1 MKLEGSL
8 DSFEARVSFLEIY
21 NEHIIDLIAK
31 EAKDQKTLTIRENP
45 QTGVYVEGLTEVSVS
60 TCEEVFGLL
69 KEGALNRKVGATDMN
84 VESSRSHSVFTIYL
98 KRERGLQELK
108 KESSLEGTFEEP
120 ILNPLETLALS
131 ERWLALGSCVSS
143 MFHFVDLAGS
153 ERQKLTQS
161 QGERFKE
168 GCMINKS
175 LLLLGNVIS

>member
-1 MKLEGSL
+1 M
-8 DSFEARVSFLEIY
+8 
-21 NEHIIDLIAK
+21 
-31 EAKDQKTLTIRENP
+31 
-45 QTGVYVEGLTEVSVS
+45 EGLTEVSVS

-131 ERWLALGSCVSS
+131 ER
-143 MFHFVDLAGS
+143 
-153 ERQKLTQS
+153 
-161 QGERFKE
+161 
-168 GCMINKS
+168 
-175 LLLLGNVIS
+175 